1 MTEQI
6 SNVMEDSF
14 IHLIII
20 WGITCI
26 MSALCQPLEEE

>member
-6 SNVMEDSF
+6 SHVMEDSF

-20 WGITCI
+20 WGSTWLI
-26 MSALCQPLEEE
+26 SALYQPLEEE